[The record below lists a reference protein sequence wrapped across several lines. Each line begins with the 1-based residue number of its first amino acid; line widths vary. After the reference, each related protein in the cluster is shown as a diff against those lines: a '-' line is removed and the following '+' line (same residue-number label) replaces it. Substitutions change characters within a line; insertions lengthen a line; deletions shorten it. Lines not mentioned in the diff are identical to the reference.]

1 MELIYSHAEF
11 IPHKMH
17 EKGRKSL
24 LILRVP
30 VSSQESSLKNKSHLF
45 YLQTNNMRSL
55 ISGHIFKR
63 QANQLN

>member
-17 EKGRKSL
+17 EKGRKSK

-30 VSSQESSLKNKSHLF
+30 VSSQKSSLKNKIHLF
-45 YLQTNNMRSL
+45 YLQTKNMRSL
-55 ISGHIFKR
+55 ILGHIFKR
-63 QANQLN
+63 QVKQFN